1 MNTLFQNACFYSK
14 FIVYCLHQEG
24 EIIMQKKQEH
34 THTPLDALTSFVQS
48 QRTELQQLLSQ
59 FPKSKAIVGNL
70 RIDRCRN
77 SFQYYIVSERGDTKG
92 KYISHKQIRKA
103 AAIAQR
109 DYNKATATI
118 LKKQIK
124 AIDSFLAI
132 YTPNA
137 IDDAYTKLHPGRRA
151 LITPVREPDEDFIAA
166 WRHLPYTGKP
176 FEINAPEYYTAS
188 GVRVR
193 SKSEVIIADAL
204 ARANIPY
211 RYEYPTS
218 IKGWGTLYP
227 DFTCLDIR
235 TREEIIWEH
244 FGLMS
249 DPDYAENAVQKITHY
264 AASGY
269 VLGKNLIATF
279 ESGTTPLSIK
289 QAQGCIDAL
298 FK

>member
-1 MNTLFQNACFYSK
+1 
-14 FIVYCLHQEG
+14 
-24 EIIMQKKQEH
+24 MQKKQEH

-109 DYNKATATI
+109 DYNKATMGI
-118 LKKQIK
+118 IKKQIK
-124 AIDSFLAI
+124 AIKSLLAN
-132 YTPNA
+132 YHPEA
-137 IDDAYTKLHPGRRA
+137 IDEAYTKLHPGRRA
-151 LITPVREPDEDFIAA
+151 LVIPVREPDEEYIAA
-166 WRHLPYTGKP
+166 WLHHPYTGKP

-211 RYEYPTS
+211 RYEYPTN

-244 FGLMS
+244 FGLMGN
-249 DPDYAENAVQKITHY
+249 PDYTECAVQKLAHY
-264 AASGY
+264 ATNGY
-269 VLGKNLIATF
+269 ILGKNFIATF
-279 ESGTTPLSIK
+279 ESTTTPLSMK
-289 QAQGCIDAL
+289 QVQNYINTL
-298 FK
+298 FI

>member
-1 MNTLFQNACFYSK
+1 M
-14 FIVYCLHQEG
+14 G
-24 EIIMQKKQEH
+24 II
-34 THTPLDALTSFVQS
+34 
-48 QRTELQQLLSQ
+48 
-59 FPKSKAIVGNL
+59 
-70 RIDRCRN
+70 
-77 SFQYYIVSERGDTKG
+77 
-92 KYISHKQIRKA
+92 
-103 AAIAQR
+103 
-109 DYNKATATI
+109 
-118 LKKQIK
+118 KKQIK
-124 AIDSFLAI
+124 AIKSLLAN
-132 YTPNA
+132 YHPEA
-137 IDDAYTKLHPGRRA
+137 IDEAYTKLHPGRRA
-151 LITPVREPDEDFIAA
+151 LVIPVREPDEEYIAA
-166 WRHLPYTGKP
+166 WLHHPYTGKP
-176 FEINAPEYYTAS
+176 FEINSPEYYTAS
-188 GVRVR
+188 GARVR

-244 FGLMS
+244 FGLMG

-279 ESGTTPLSIK
+279 ESSTTPLSVK

>member
-137 IDDAYTKLHPGRRA
+137 IDDAYIKTQYKNIMHQNYLKTIILNYKES
-151 LITPVREPDEDFIAA
+151 LI
-166 WRHLPYTGKP
+166 
-176 FEINAPEYYTAS
+176 
-188 GVRVR
+188 
-193 SKSEVIIADAL
+193 
-204 ARANIPY
+204 
-211 RYEYPTS
+211 
-218 IKGWGTLYP
+218 
-227 DFTCLDIR
+227 
-235 TREEIIWEH
+235 
-244 FGLMS
+244 
-249 DPDYAENAVQKITHY
+249 
-264 AASGY
+264 
-269 VLGKNLIATF
+269 
-279 ESGTTPLSIK
+279 
-289 QAQGCIDAL
+289 
-298 FK
+298 